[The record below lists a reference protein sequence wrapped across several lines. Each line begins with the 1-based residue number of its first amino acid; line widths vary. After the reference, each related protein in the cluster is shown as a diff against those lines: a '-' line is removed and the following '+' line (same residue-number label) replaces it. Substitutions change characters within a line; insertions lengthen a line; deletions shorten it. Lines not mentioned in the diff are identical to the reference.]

1 MTTGVKAIL
10 VASSHEKFS
19 SLILATEGGML
30 EQWIQDPD
38 TTDWITKTINIPSL
52 SEVAK
57 VKVYYTEVTVMDE
70 NNLPVAGAV
79 RLVASMV

>member
-1 MTTGVKAIL
+1 
-10 VASSHEKFS
+10 
-19 SLILATEGGML
+19 ML